1 MFPYC
6 RLWLVLQC
14 VQIFNTIFFTVERE
28 LPEQVDKAVGAAVL
42 APAAQLLQEGLEMM
56 SLHPQQQLQQQLQQQ
71 QQQQHHVS
79 QDLGPGLQN

>member
-1 MFPYC
+1 M
-6 RLWLVLQC
+6 
-14 VQIFNTIFFTVERE
+14 QIFNTIFFTVERE

-71 QQQQHHVS
+71 QQLEQQHVS

>member
-1 MFPYC
+1 M
-6 RLWLVLQC
+6 
-14 VQIFNTIFFTVERE
+14 ERE

-56 SLHPQQQLQQQLQQQ
+56 SLHPQQQLQQQQQQQQQLQQQ
-71 QQQQHHVS
+71 QQHVS